1 MKRILT
7 LFVFLS
13 FNMIIAQLEI
23 PAASPK
29 STVFQTVGLTEI
41 SVEYS
46 RPSVKNRNIFGSLVP
61 YDKIWRTGAD
71 ESTRISFSDD
81 VLINS
86 ATIKAGTYSLYTIP
100 NKNYW
105 DIIFYAETDVWG
117 VPRNWD
123 ENKVVLKT
131 RVDSYNL
138 PDSIKAETLQ
148 ISFDYLSN
156 DAAVMAILWD
166 NIYVPFRI
174 TVPTTKNVMLKI
186 SEVLNNNPT
195 FSDYYKAAVF
205 MNDQKIDAKKA
216 LEYMELAMNSNEN
229 PRFWQLRQYS
239 LILAENKLLKKAISV
254 AKKSLKMAEKSGNEN
269 YIKMNKA
276 SIQNWKNLK

>member
-1 MKRILT
+1 MKRIFT
-7 LFVFLS
+7 FVLFLS
-13 FNMIIAQLEI
+13 FNMIMAQLEI

-29 STVFQTVGLTEI
+29 SKLFQTVGLTEI

-71 ESTRISFSDD
+71 ESTKISFSDD

-86 ATIKAGTYSLYTIP
+86 ATLKAGTYSLYTIP
-100 NKNYW
+100 NTNYW
-105 DIIFYAETDVWG
+105 DIIFYAETNVWG

-138 PDSIKAETLQ
+138 PESIKAETLQ
-148 ISFDYLSN
+148 ISFDFLTN

-166 NIYVPFRI
+166 NTYVPVRI
-174 TVPTTKNVMLKI
+174 NVPTTKNVMLKI
-186 SEVLNNNPT
+186 SEVLNNKPT

-216 LEYMELAMNSNEN
+216 LEYMELAMDSNEN

-254 AKKSLKMAEKSGNEN
+254 AKKSLKMAEKAGNEN
-269 YIKMNKA
+269 YIKMNKV
-276 SIQNWKNLK
+276 SIQNWRNLK

>member
-1 MKRILT
+1 MKRIFT
-7 LFVFLS
+7 FVLFLS
-13 FNMIIAQLEI
+13 FNMIMAQLEI

-29 STVFQTVGLTEI
+29 SKLFQTVGLTEI

-71 ESTRISFSDD
+71 ESTKISFSDD

-86 ATIKAGTYSLYTIP
+86 ATLKAGTYSLYTIP
-100 NKNYW
+100 NTNYW

-138 PDSIKAETLQ
+138 PESIKAETLQ
-148 ISFDYLSN
+148 ISFDFLTN

-166 NIYVPFRI
+166 NSYVPVRI
-174 TVPTTKNVMLKI
+174 NVPTTKNVMLKI
-186 SEVLNNNPT
+186 SEVLNNKPT

-205 MNDQKIDAKKA
+205 MNDQKIDLKKA

-239 LILAENKLLKKAISV
+239 LILAENKLFKRAISV
-254 AKKSLKMAEKSGNEN
+254 AKKSLKMAKKSGNEN
-269 YIKMNKA
+269 YIKMNEA
-276 SIQNWKNLK
+276 SIQSWKNLK

>member
-1 MKRILT
+1 MKRIFT
-7 LFVFLS
+7 FVVFLS

-23 PAASPK
+23 PAKSPK
-29 STVFQTVGLTEI
+29 SKVFQTVGLTEI

-71 ESTRISFSDD
+71 ESTKISFSDD
-81 VLINS
+81 VLVNS
-86 ATIKAGTYSLYTIP
+86 ASLKAGTYSLYTIP
-100 NKNYW
+100 NTNYW
-105 DIIFYAETDVWG
+105 DIIFYAETNVWG

-138 PDSIKAETLQ
+138 PESIKAETLQ
-148 ISFDYLSN
+148 ISFDNLSN

-166 NIYVPFRI
+166 NTYVPVRI
-174 TVPTTKNVMLKI
+174 NVPTTKNVMLKI

-205 MNDQKIDAKKA
+205 MNDQKIDAKKS
-216 LEYMELAMNSNEN
+216 LEYMELAMDSNEN

-239 LILAENKLLKKAISV
+239 LILAENKLYKRAISV

>member
-1 MKRILT
+1 MKRIFT

-71 ESTRISFSDD
+71 ESTKISFSDD

-86 ATIKAGTYSLYTIP
+86 TTIKAGTYSLYTIP
-100 NKNYW
+100 NKNFW

-131 RVDSYNL
+131 RVDAYNL
-138 PDSIKAETLQ
+138 TEPIKTETLQ

-166 NIYVPFRI
+166 NTYVPVRI

-216 LEYMELAMNSNEN
+216 LEYMELAMDSNEN

>member
-1 MKRILT
+1 MKRIFN
-7 LFVFLS
+7 LFVFFS

-71 ESTRISFSDD
+71 ESTKISFSDD

-86 ATIKAGTYSLYTIP
+86 TTIKAGTYSLYTIP
-100 NKNYW
+100 NKNFW

-131 RVDSYNL
+131 RVDAYNL
-138 PDSIKAETLQ
+138 TEPIKTETLQ

-166 NIYVPFRI
+166 NTYVPVRI

>member
-1 MKRILT
+1 MKRIFT
-7 LFVFLS
+7 FVLFLS
-13 FNMIIAQLEI
+13 FNMIMAQLEI

-29 STVFQTVGLTEI
+29 SKLFQTVGLTEI

-46 RPSVKNRNIFGSLVP
+46 RPSVKNRDIFGSLVP

-71 ESTRISFSDD
+71 ESTKISFSDD

-86 ATIKAGTYSLYTIP
+86 ATLKAGTYSLYTIP
-100 NKNYW
+100 NTNYW
-105 DIIFYAETDVWG
+105 DIIFYAETNVWG

-138 PDSIKAETLQ
+138 PESIKAETLQ
-148 ISFDYLSN
+148 ISFDFLSN

-166 NIYVPFRI
+166 NTYVPVRI
-174 TVPTTKNVMLKI
+174 NVPTTKNVMLKI
-186 SEVLNNNPT
+186 SEVLNNKPT

-239 LILAENKLLKKAISV
+239 LILAENKLFKRAISV
-254 AKKSLKMAEKSGNEN
+254 AKKSLKMAKKSGNEN
-269 YIKMNKA
+269 YIKMNEA
-276 SIQNWKNLK
+276 SIQSWKNLK

>member
-1 MKRILT
+1 MKRIFT
-7 LFVFLS
+7 FVLFLS
-13 FNMIIAQLEI
+13 FNMIMAQLEI

-29 STVFQTVGLTEI
+29 SKFFQTVGLTEI

-71 ESTRISFSDD
+71 ESTKIYFSDD

-86 ATIKAGTYSLYTIP
+86 ASIKAGTYSLYTIP
-100 NKNYW
+100 NINYW
-105 DIIFYAETDVWG
+105 DIIFYAETNVWG

-131 RVDSYNL
+131 RVDAYNL
-138 PDSIKAETLQ
+138 PGSIKAETLQ
-148 ISFDYLSN
+148 ISFDFLSD

-166 NIYVPFRI
+166 NTYVPVRI
-174 TVPTTKNVMLKI
+174 SVPTTKNVMLKI

-239 LILAENKLLKKAISV
+239 LILAENKLFNRAISV
-254 AKKSLKMAEKSGNEN
+254 AKKSLKMAKKSGNEN
-269 YIKMNKA
+269 YIKMNEA

>member
-1 MKRILT
+1 MKRIFT

-13 FNMIIAQLEI
+13 FNIIIAQLEI
-23 PAASPK
+23 PASSPK

-41 SVEYS
+41 SVEFS

-71 ESTRISFSDD
+71 ESTKISFSDD

-216 LEYMELAMNSNEN
+216 LEYMELAMDSNEN

-239 LILAENKLLKKAISV
+239 LILAENKLLKKATSV
-254 AKKSLKMAEKSGNEN
+254 AKKSLKMAEKAGNEN

-276 SIQNWKNLK
+276 SIQSWRNLK

>member
-1 MKRILT
+1 MKRI
-7 LFVFLS
+7 FIFVVFLS
-13 FNMIIAQLEI
+13 FNMIIAQLKI

-29 STVFQTVGLTEI
+29 SKLVQSVGLTEI
-41 SVEYS
+41 IIEYS
-46 RPSVKNRNIFGSLVP
+46 RPSIKNRNIFGSLVP

-71 ESTRISFSDD
+71 ESTKISFSDD

-86 ATIKAGTYSLYTIP
+86 ATLKAGKYSLYTIP

-105 DIIFYAETDVWG
+105 DIIFYRDIDVWG

-123 ENKVVLKT
+123 EEKVVLKT

-138 PDSIKAETLQ
+138 PESINAETLQ
-148 ISFDYLSN
+148 IFFDFLTN
-156 DAAVMAILWD
+156 DSAVMAIIWD
-166 NIYVPFRI
+166 NIYVPLRI

-205 MNDQKIDAKKA
+205 MNDQKIDPKKA
-216 LEYMELAMNSNEN
+216 LEYMQLAMDSNEN

-239 LILAENKLLKKAISV
+239 LILAENKSYKKAISI
-254 AKKSLKMAEKSGNEN
+254 AKKSLQMAENAGNEN

-276 SIQNWKNLK
+276 SIQSWKNLR

>member
-1 MKRILT
+1 MKRIFT
-7 LFVFLS
+7 FVLFLS
-13 FNMIIAQLEI
+13 FNMIMAQLEI

-29 STVFQTVGLTEI
+29 SKLFQTVGLTEI

-71 ESTRISFSDD
+71 ESTKISFSDD

-86 ATIKAGTYSLYTIP
+86 ATLKAGTYSLYTIP
-100 NKNYW
+100 NTNYW
-105 DIIFYAETDVWG
+105 DIIFYAETNVWG

-138 PDSIKAETLQ
+138 PESIKAETLQ
-148 ISFDYLSN
+148 ISFDFLSN
-156 DAAVMAILWD
+156 DSAVMAILWD
-166 NIYVPFRI
+166 NTYVPVRI
-174 TVPTTKNVMLKI
+174 NVPTTKNVMLKI
-186 SEVLNNNPT
+186 SEVLNNKPT

-239 LILAENKLLKKAISV
+239 LILAENKLFKRAISV
-254 AKKSLKMAEKSGNEN
+254 AKKSLKMAKKSGNEN
-269 YIKMNKA
+269 YIKMNEA
-276 SIQNWKNLK
+276 SIQSWKNLK

>member
-1 MKRILT
+1 MKRIFT

-13 FNMIIAQLEI
+13 FNIIIAQLEI
-23 PAASPK
+23 PASSPK

-41 SVEYS
+41 SVEFS

-71 ESTRISFSDD
+71 ESTKISFSDD

-174 TVPTTKNVMLKI
+174 TVPTTKNVILKI

-216 LEYMELAMNSNEN
+216 LEYMELAMDSNEN

-254 AKKSLKMAEKSGNEN
+254 AKKSLKMAEKAGNEN

-276 SIQNWKNLK
+276 SIQSWRNLK

>member
-29 STVFQTVGLTEI
+29 ATVFQTVGLTEI

-105 DIIFYAETDVWG
+105 DVIFYTETDVWG

-216 LEYMELAMNSNEN
+216 LEYMELAMDSNEN

-254 AKKSLKMAEKSGNEN
+254 AKKSLKMAEKAGNEN
-269 YIKMNKA
+269 YIKMNKV
-276 SIQNWKNLK
+276 SIQNWRNLK

>member
-1 MKRILT
+1 MKRI
-7 LFVFLS
+7 FIFVVFLS

-29 STVFQTVGLTEI
+29 SKLVQSVGLTEI
-41 SVEYS
+41 TIEYS
-46 RPSVKNRNIFGSLVP
+46 RPSIKNRNIFGSLVP

-71 ESTRISFSDD
+71 ESTKISFSDD

-86 ATIKAGTYSLYTIP
+86 ATLNAGKYSLYTIP

-105 DIIFYAETDVWG
+105 DIIFYRDIDVWG

-123 ENKVVLKT
+123 EEKVVLKT

-138 PDSIKAETLQ
+138 PESINAETLQ
-148 ISFDYLSN
+148 IFFDFLTN
-156 DAAVMAILWD
+156 DSAVMAIIWD
-166 NIYVPFRI
+166 NTYVPVRI

-205 MNDQKIDAKKA
+205 MNDQKIDPKKA
-216 LEYMELAMNSNEN
+216 LEYMQLAMDSNEN

-239 LILAENKLLKKAISV
+239 LILAENKSYKKAISI
-254 AKKSLKMAEKSGNEN
+254 AKKSLQMAENAGNEN

-276 SIQNWKNLK
+276 SIQSWKNLR

>member
-1 MKRILT
+1 MKRIFT

-13 FNMIIAQLEI
+13 FNIIIAQLEI
-23 PAASPK
+23 PASSPK

-41 SVEYS
+41 SVEFS

-71 ESTRISFSDD
+71 ESTKISFSDD

-174 TVPTTKNVMLKI
+174 TVPTTKNVILKI

-216 LEYMELAMNSNEN
+216 LEYMELAMDSNEN

-254 AKKSLKMAEKSGNEN
+254 AKKSLKMAEKAGNEN

-276 SIQNWKNLK
+276 SIQIWRNLK

>member
-1 MKRILT
+1 MKRIFN

-71 ESTRISFSDD
+71 ESTKISFSDD

-86 ATIKAGTYSLYTIP
+86 TTVKAGTYSLYTIP
-100 NKNYW
+100 NKNFW

-131 RVDSYNL
+131 RVDAYNL
-138 PDSIKAETLQ
+138 TEPIKTETLQ

-166 NIYVPFRI
+166 NTYVPVRI

>member
-1 MKRILT
+1 MKRIFT
-7 LFVFLS
+7 FVLFLS
-13 FNMIIAQLEI
+13 FNMIMAQLEI

-29 STVFQTVGLTEI
+29 SKLFQTVGLTEI

-71 ESTRISFSDD
+71 ESTKIYFSDD

-86 ATIKAGTYSLYTIP
+86 ASIKAGTYSLYTIP
-100 NKNYW
+100 NTNYW
-105 DIIFYAETDVWG
+105 DIIFYAETNVWG

-131 RVDSYNL
+131 RVDAYNL
-138 PDSIKAETLQ
+138 PESIKAETLQ
-148 ISFDYLSN
+148 ISFDFLSN

-166 NIYVPFRI
+166 NTYVPVRI
-174 TVPTTKNVMLKI
+174 NVPTTKNVMLKI
-186 SEVLNNNPT
+186 SEVLKNNPT

-216 LEYMELAMNSNEN
+216 LKYMELAMNSNEN

-239 LILAENKLLKKAISV
+239 LILAENKLFKRAISV
-254 AKKSLKMAEKSGNEN
+254 AKKSLKMAKKSGNEN
-269 YIKMNKA
+269 YIKMNEA

>member
-1 MKRILT
+1 MKRIFT
-7 LFVFLS
+7 FVIFLS
-13 FNMIIAQLEI
+13 FNIVMAQLEI

-29 STVFQTVGLTEI
+29 SKLFQTVGLTEI

-46 RPSVKNRNIFGSLVP
+46 RPSVKNRDIFGSLVP

-71 ESTRISFSDD
+71 ESTKISFSDD

-86 ATIKAGTYSLYTIP
+86 ATLKAGTYSLYTIP
-100 NKNYW
+100 NANYW
-105 DIIFYAETDVWG
+105 DIIFYAETNVWG

-138 PDSIKAETLQ
+138 PESIKAETLQ
-148 ISFDYLSN
+148 ISFDFLSN

-166 NIYVPFRI
+166 NTYVPVRI
-174 TVPTTKNVMLKI
+174 NVPTTKNVMLKI
-186 SEVLNNNPT
+186 SEVLNNKPT

-239 LILAENKLLKKAISV
+239 LILAENKLFKRAISV
-254 AKKSLKMAEKSGNEN
+254 AKKSLKMAKKSGNEN
-269 YIKMNKA
+269 YIKMNEA
-276 SIQNWKNLK
+276 SIQSWKNLK

>member
-1 MKRILT
+1 MKRI
-7 LFVFLS
+7 FIFVVFLS

-29 STVFQTVGLTEI
+29 SKLVQSVGLTEI
-41 SVEYS
+41 TIEYS
-46 RPSVKNRNIFGSLVP
+46 RPSIKNRNIFGSLVP

-71 ESTRISFSDD
+71 ESTKISFSDD

-86 ATIKAGTYSLYTIP
+86 ATLKAGKYSLYTIP

-105 DIIFYAETDVWG
+105 DIIFYRDIDVWG

-123 ENKVVLKT
+123 EEKVVLKT

-138 PDSIKAETLQ
+138 PESINAETLQ
-148 ISFDYLSN
+148 IFFDFLTN
-156 DAAVMAILWD
+156 DSAVMAIIWD
-166 NIYVPFRI
+166 NTYVPVRI

-205 MNDQKIDAKKA
+205 MNDQKIDPKKA
-216 LEYMELAMNSNEN
+216 LEYMQLAMDSNEN

-239 LILAENKLLKKAISV
+239 LILAENKSYKKAISI
-254 AKKSLKMAEKSGNEN
+254 AKKSLQMAENAGNEN

-276 SIQNWKNLK
+276 SIQSWKNLR

>member
-1 MKRILT
+1 MKRIFT
-7 LFVFLS
+7 FVVFLS

-29 STVFQTVGLTEI
+29 SKVVQTVGLTEI

-71 ESTRISFSDD
+71 ESTKISFSDD

-86 ATIKAGTYSLYTIP
+86 ATLKAGTYSLYTIP
-100 NKNYW
+100 NTNYW
-105 DIIFYAETDVWG
+105 DLIFYAETNVWG

-123 ENKVVLKT
+123 EKKVVLKT
-131 RVDSYNL
+131 RVNSYNL
-138 PDSIKAETLQ
+138 PESIKAETLQ
-148 ISFDYLSN
+148 ISFDNLSN
-156 DAAVMAILWD
+156 DAAVIAILWD
-166 NIYVPFRI
+166 HTYVPFRI
-174 TVPTTKNVMLKI
+174 AVPTTKNVMLKI
-186 SEVLNNNPT
+186 SEVLNNKPT

-205 MNDQKIDAKKA
+205 INDQKIDAKKA
-216 LEYMELAMNSNEN
+216 LEYMELAMDSNEN

-239 LILAENKLLKKAISV
+239 LILAENKLYKRAISV

-276 SIQNWKNLK
+276 SILNWKNLK

>member
-1 MKRILT
+1 MKRIFT
-7 LFVFLS
+7 FVVFLS

-23 PAASPK
+23 PAKSPK
-29 STVFQTVGLTEI
+29 SKVFQTVGLTEI

-71 ESTRISFSDD
+71 ESTKISFSDD
-81 VLINS
+81 VLVNS
-86 ATIKAGTYSLYTIP
+86 ATLKAGTYSLYTIP
-100 NKNYW
+100 NTNYW
-105 DIIFYAETDVWG
+105 DIIFYAETNVWG

-138 PDSIKAETLQ
+138 PESIKAETLQ
-148 ISFDYLSN
+148 ISFDNLSN

-166 NIYVPFRI
+166 NTYVPVRI
-174 TVPTTKNVMLKI
+174 NVPTTKNVMLKI

-216 LEYMELAMNSNEN
+216 LEYMQLAMDSNEN

-239 LILAENKLLKKAISV
+239 LILAENKLYKRAISV
-254 AKKSLKMAEKSGNEN
+254 AKKSLKLAEKSGNEN

>member
-1 MKRILT
+1 
-7 LFVFLS
+7 
-13 FNMIIAQLEI
+13 MIIAQLEI
-23 PAASPK
+23 PAKSPK
-29 STVFQTVGLTEI
+29 SKVFQTVGLTEI

-71 ESTRISFSDD
+71 ESTKISFSDD
-81 VLINS
+81 VLVNS
-86 ATIKAGTYSLYTIP
+86 ATLKAGTYSLYTIP
-100 NKNYW
+100 NTNYW
-105 DIIFYAETDVWG
+105 DIIFYAETNVWG

-138 PDSIKAETLQ
+138 PESIKAETLQ
-148 ISFDYLSN
+148 ISFDNLSN

-166 NIYVPFRI
+166 NTYVPVRI
-174 TVPTTKNVMLKI
+174 NVPTTKNVMLKI

-205 MNDQKIDAKKA
+205 MNDQKIDAKKS
-216 LEYMELAMNSNEN
+216 LEYMELAMDSNEN

-239 LILAENKLLKKAISV
+239 LILAENKLYKRAISV

>member
-1 MKRILT
+1 MKRIFT
-7 LFVFLS
+7 FVLFLS
-13 FNMIIAQLEI
+13 FNMIMAQLEI

-29 STVFQTVGLTEI
+29 SKLFQTVGLTEI

-71 ESTRISFSDD
+71 ESTKISFSDD

-86 ATIKAGTYSLYTIP
+86 ATLKAGTYSLYTIP
-100 NKNYW
+100 NTNYW
-105 DIIFYAETDVWG
+105 DIIFYAETNVWG

-138 PDSIKAETLQ
+138 PESIKAETLQ
-148 ISFDYLSN
+148 ISFDFLSN

-166 NIYVPFRI
+166 NTYVPVRI
-174 TVPTTKNVMLKI
+174 NVPTTKNVMLKI
-186 SEVLNNNPT
+186 SEVLNNTPT

-216 LEYMELAMNSNEN
+216 LEYMEFAMNSNEN

-239 LILAENKLLKKAISV
+239 LILAENKLFKRAISV
-254 AKKSLKMAEKSGNEN
+254 AKKSLKMAKKSGNEN
-269 YIKMNKA
+269 YIKMNEA
-276 SIQNWKNLK
+276 SIQSWKNLK

>member
-1 MKRILT
+1 
-7 LFVFLS
+7 
-13 FNMIIAQLEI
+13 MIIAQLEI

-29 STVFQTVGLTEI
+29 STLFQTVGLTEI

-71 ESTRISFSDD
+71 ESTKISFSDD

-105 DIIFYAETDVWG
+105 DIIFYAENDVWG

-216 LEYMELAMNSNEN
+216 LEYMELAMDSNEN

-254 AKKSLKMAEKSGNEN
+254 AKKSLKMAEKAGNEN

-276 SIQNWKNLK
+276 SIQIWRNLK

>member
-1 MKRILT
+1 MKRIFT
-7 LFVFLS
+7 FVLFIS
-13 FNMIIAQLEI
+13 FNMIMAQLEI

-29 STVFQTVGLTEI
+29 SKLFQTGGLTEI

-61 YDKIWRTGAD
+61 YEKVWRTGAD
-71 ESTRISFSDD
+71 ESTKISFSDD

-100 NKNYW
+100 NINYW
-105 DIIFYAETDVWG
+105 DIIFYAETNVWG

-131 RVDSYNL
+131 RVDAYNL
-138 PDSIKAETLQ
+138 PGSVKAETLQ
-148 ISFDYLSN
+148 ITFDFLSN

-166 NIYVPFRI
+166 NTYVPVRI
-174 TVPTTKNVMLKI
+174 NVPTTKNVMLKI
-186 SEVLNNNPT
+186 SEVLKNNPT

-216 LEYMELAMNSNEN
+216 LKYMELAMNSNEN
-229 PRFWQLRQYS
+229 P
-239 LILAENKLLKKAISV
+239 INI
-254 AKKSLKMAEKSGNEN
+254 
-269 YIKMNKA
+269 
-276 SIQNWKNLK
+276 

>member
-1 MKRILT
+1 MKRIFT
-7 LFVFLS
+7 FVLFLS
-13 FNMIIAQLEI
+13 FNMIMAQLEI

-29 STVFQTVGLTEI
+29 SKLFQTVGLTEI

-71 ESTRISFSDD
+71 ESTKISFSDD

-86 ATIKAGTYSLYTIP
+86 ATLKAGTYSLYTIP
-100 NKNYW
+100 NTNYW
-105 DIIFYAETDVWG
+105 DIIFYAETNVWG

-138 PDSIKAETLQ
+138 PESIKAETLQ
-148 ISFDYLSN
+148 ISFDFLSN
-156 DAAVMAILWD
+156 DSAVMAILWD
-166 NIYVPFRI
+166 NTYVPVRI
-174 TVPTTKNVMLKI
+174 NVPTTKNVMLKI
-186 SEVLNNNPT
+186 SEVLNNKPT

-239 LILAENKLLKKAISV
+239 LILAENKLFKRAISV
-254 AKKSLKMAEKSGNEN
+254 AKKSLKMAKKSGNEN
-269 YIKMNKA
+269 YIKMNEA
-276 SIQNWKNLK
+276 SIQIWKNLK

>member
-1 MKRILT
+1 MKRIFT
-7 LFVFLS
+7 FVLFLS

-29 STVFQTVGLTEI
+29 SKLFQTVGLTEI

-71 ESTRISFSDD
+71 ESTKISFSDD

-86 ATIKAGTYSLYTIP
+86 ATLKAGTYSLYTIP
-100 NKNYW
+100 TTNYW
-105 DIIFYAETDVWG
+105 DIIFYAETNVWG

-138 PDSIKAETLQ
+138 PESIKAETLQ
-148 ISFDYLSN
+148 ISFDFLTN

-166 NIYVPFRI
+166 NTYVPVRI
-174 TVPTTKNVMLKI
+174 NVPTTKNVMLKI
-186 SEVLNNNPT
+186 SEVLNNKPT

-216 LEYMELAMNSNEN
+216 LEYMELAMNFNEN

-239 LILAENKLLKKAISV
+239 LILAENKLFKRAISV
-254 AKKSLKMAEKSGNEN
+254 AKKSLKMAKKSGNEN
-269 YIKMNKA
+269 YIKMNEA
-276 SIQNWKNLK
+276 SIQSWKNLK

>member
-1 MKRILT
+1 MKRIFT
-7 LFVFLS
+7 FVLFLS
-13 FNMIIAQLEI
+13 FNMIMAQLEI

-29 STVFQTVGLTEI
+29 SKLFQTVGLTDI
-41 SVEYS
+41 NVEYS

-71 ESTRISFSDD
+71 ESTKISFSDD

-86 ATIKAGTYSLYTIP
+86 ATLKAGTYSLYTIP
-100 NKNYW
+100 NTNYW
-105 DIIFYAETDVWG
+105 DIIFYAETNVWG

-138 PDSIKAETLQ
+138 PESIKAETLQ
-148 ISFDYLSN
+148 ISFDFLSN

-166 NIYVPFRI
+166 NTYVPVRI
-174 TVPTTKNVMLKI
+174 NVPTTKNVMLKI
-186 SEVLNNNPT
+186 SEVLNNKPT

-205 MNDQKIDAKKA
+205 MNDQKIDAKKS

-239 LILAENKLLKKAISV
+239 LILAENKLYKRAISV
-254 AKKSLKMAEKSGNEN
+254 AKKSLKMAKKSGNEN
-269 YIKMNKA
+269 YIKMNEA

>member
-1 MKRILT
+1 MKRIFT
-7 LFVFLS
+7 FVIFLS
-13 FNMIIAQLEI
+13 FNMIMAQLEI

-29 STVFQTVGLTEI
+29 SKLFQTVGLTEI

-46 RPSVKNRNIFGSLVP
+46 RPSVKNRDIFGSLVP

-71 ESTRISFSDD
+71 ESTKISFSDD

-86 ATIKAGTYSLYTIP
+86 ATLKAGTYSLYTIP
-100 NKNYW
+100 NTNYW
-105 DIIFYAETDVWG
+105 DIIFYAETNVWG

-138 PDSIKAETLQ
+138 PESIKAETLQ
-148 ISFDYLSN
+148 ISFDFLSN

-166 NIYVPFRI
+166 NTYVPVRI
-174 TVPTTKNVMLKI
+174 NVPTTKNVMLKI
-186 SEVLNNNPT
+186 SEVLNNKPT

-239 LILAENKLLKKAISV
+239 LILAENKLFKRAISV
-254 AKKSLKMAEKSGNEN
+254 AKKSLKMAKKSGNEN
-269 YIKMNKA
+269 YIKMNEA
-276 SIQNWKNLK
+276 SIQSWKNLK

>member
-1 MKRILT
+1 MKRIFT
-7 LFVFLS
+7 FVVFLS

-23 PAASPK
+23 PAKSPK
-29 STVFQTVGLTEI
+29 SKVFQTVGLTEI

-71 ESTRISFSDD
+71 ESTKISFSDD
-81 VLINS
+81 VLVNS
-86 ATIKAGTYSLYTIP
+86 ATLKAGTYSLYTIP
-100 NKNYW
+100 NTNYW
-105 DIIFYAETDVWG
+105 DIIFYTETNVWG

-138 PDSIKAETLQ
+138 PESIKAETLQ
-148 ISFDYLSN
+148 ISFDNLSN

-166 NIYVPFRI
+166 NTYVPVRI
-174 TVPTTKNVMLKI
+174 NVPTTKNVMLKI
-186 SEVLNNNPT
+186 SEVINNNPT

-205 MNDQKIDAKKA
+205 MNDQKIDAKKS
-216 LEYMELAMNSNEN
+216 LEYMELAMDSNEN

-239 LILAENKLLKKAISV
+239 LILAENKLYKRAISV

>member
-1 MKRILT
+1 MKRIFT
-7 LFVFLS
+7 FVLFLS
-13 FNMIIAQLEI
+13 FNMIMAQLEI

-29 STVFQTVGLTEI
+29 SKIFQTVGLTEI

-61 YDKIWRTGAD
+61 YDKIWRTGAY
-71 ESTRISFSDD
+71 ESTKISFSDD

-86 ATIKAGTYSLYTIP
+86 ATLKAGTYSLYTIP
-100 NKNYW
+100 NTNYW
-105 DIIFYAETDVWG
+105 DIIFYAETNVWG

-138 PDSIKAETLQ
+138 PESIKAETLQ
-148 ISFDYLSN
+148 ISFDFLSN

-166 NIYVPFRI
+166 NTYVPIRI
-174 TVPTTKNVMLKI
+174 NVPTTKNVMLKI
-186 SEVLNNNPT
+186 SEVLNNKPT

-205 MNDQKIDAKKA
+205 MNDKKIDSKKA

-239 LILAENKLLKKAISV
+239 LILAENKLFNRAISV
-254 AKKSLKMAEKSGNEN
+254 AKKSLKMAKKSGNEN
-269 YIKMNKA
+269 YIKMNEA

>member
-1 MKRILT
+1 MKRIFT
-7 LFVFLS
+7 FVIFLS
-13 FNMIIAQLEI
+13 FNMIMAQLEI

-29 STVFQTVGLTEI
+29 SKLFQTVGLTEI

-71 ESTRISFSDD
+71 ESTKISFSDD

-86 ATIKAGTYSLYTIP
+86 ATLKAGTYSLYTIP
-100 NKNYW
+100 NTNYW
-105 DIIFYAETDVWG
+105 DIIFYAETNVWG

-138 PDSIKAETLQ
+138 PESIKAETLQ
-148 ISFDYLSN
+148 ISFDFLSN

-166 NIYVPFRI
+166 NTYVPVRI
-174 TVPTTKNVMLKI
+174 NVPTTKNVMSKI
-186 SEVLNNNPT
+186 SEILNNKPT

-239 LILAENKLLKKAISV
+239 LILAENKLFKRAISV
-254 AKKSLKMAEKSGNEN
+254 AKKSLKMAKKSGNEN
-269 YIKMNKA
+269 YIKMNEA
-276 SIQNWKNLK
+276 SIQSWKNLK

>member
-1 MKRILT
+1 MKRIFT
-7 LFVFLS
+7 FVLFLS
-13 FNMIIAQLEI
+13 FNMIMAQLEI

-29 STVFQTVGLTEI
+29 SKLFQMVGLTEI

-71 ESTRISFSDD
+71 ESTKISFSDD

-86 ATIKAGTYSLYTIP
+86 ATLKAGTYSLYTIP
-100 NKNYW
+100 NTNYW
-105 DIIFYAETDVWG
+105 DIIFYAETNVWG

-138 PDSIKAETLQ
+138 PESIKAETLQ
-148 ISFDYLSN
+148 ISFDFLSN

-166 NIYVPFRI
+166 NTYVPVRI
-174 TVPTTKNVMLKI
+174 NVPTTKNVMLKI
-186 SEVLNNNPT
+186 SEVLNNKPT

-239 LILAENKLLKKAISV
+239 LILAENKLFKRAISV
-254 AKKSLKMAEKSGNEN
+254 AKKSLKMAKKSGNEN
-269 YIKMNKA
+269 YIKMNEA
-276 SIQNWKNLK
+276 SIQSWKNLK

>member
-1 MKRILT
+1 MKRIFT
-7 LFVFLS
+7 FVLFLS

-29 STVFQTVGLTEI
+29 SKLFQTVGLTEI

-71 ESTRISFSDD
+71 ESTKISFSDD

-86 ATIKAGTYSLYTIP
+86 ATLKAGTYSLYTIP
-100 NKNYW
+100 NTNHW
-105 DIIFYAETDVWG
+105 DIIFYAETNVWG

-138 PDSIKAETLQ
+138 PESIKAETLQ
-148 ISFDYLSN
+148 ISFDFLSN

-166 NIYVPFRI
+166 NTYVPVRI
-174 TVPTTKNVMLKI
+174 NVPTTKNVMLKI
-186 SEVLNNNPT
+186 SEVLNNKPT

-205 MNDQKIDAKKA
+205 MNDQKIDSKKA

-239 LILAENKLLKKAISV
+239 LILAENKLFKRAISV
-254 AKKSLKMAEKSGNEN
+254 AKKSLKMAKKSGNEN
-269 YIKMNKA
+269 YIKMNEA
-276 SIQNWKNLK
+276 SIQSWKNLK

>member
-1 MKRILT
+1 MKRIFN
-7 LFVFLS
+7 LFVFFS

-71 ESTRISFSDD
+71 ESTKISFSDD
-81 VLINS
+81 VLINA
-86 ATIKAGTYSLYTIP
+86 ATVKAGTYSLYTIP

-105 DIIFYAETDVWG
+105 DIIFYTETDVWG

-166 NIYVPFRI
+166 NTYVPFRI
-174 TVPTTKNVMLKI
+174 TVPTTKNVLLKI

-216 LEYMELAMNSNEN
+216 LEYMELAMDSNEN

-254 AKKSLKMAEKSGNEN
+254 AKKSLKMAEKAGNEN
-269 YIKMNKA
+269 YIKMNKV
-276 SIQNWKNLK
+276 SIQNWRNLK

>member
-1 MKRILT
+1 MKRIFN

-71 ESTRISFSDD
+71 ESTKISFSDD

-86 ATIKAGTYSLYTIP
+86 TTIKAGTYSLYTIP

-131 RVDSYNL
+131 RVDAYNL
-138 PDSIKAETLQ
+138 TEPIKTETLQ

-166 NIYVPFRI
+166 NTYVPVRI

>member
-1 MKRILT
+1 MKRIFT
-7 LFVFLS
+7 FVVFLS

-29 STVFQTVGLTEI
+29 SKLVQTVGLTEI
-41 SVEYS
+41 TIEYS
-46 RPSVKNRNIFGSLVP
+46 RPSIKNRNIFGSLVP

-71 ESTRISFSDD
+71 ESTKISFSDD

-86 ATIKAGTYSLYTIP
+86 ATLNAGKYSLYTIP

-105 DIIFYAETDVWG
+105 DIIFYRDIDVWG

-123 ENKVVLKT
+123 EEKVVLKT

-138 PDSIKAETLQ
+138 PESINAETLQ
-148 ISFDYLSN
+148 IFFDFLTN
-156 DAAVMAILWD
+156 DSAVMAIIWD
-166 NIYVPFRI
+166 NTYVPVRI

-205 MNDQKIDAKKA
+205 INDQKIDPKKA
-216 LEYMELAMNSNEN
+216 LEYMQLAMDSNEN

-239 LILAENKLLKKAISV
+239 LILAENKSYKKAISI
-254 AKKSLKMAEKSGNEN
+254 AKKSLQMAENAGNEI

-276 SIQNWKNLK
+276 SIQSWKNLR

>member
-1 MKRILT
+1 MKRIFT
-7 LFVFLS
+7 FVLFLS
-13 FNMIIAQLEI
+13 FNMIMAQLEI

-29 STVFQTVGLTEI
+29 SKLFQTVGLTEI

-71 ESTRISFSDD
+71 ESTKISFSDD

-86 ATIKAGTYSLYTIP
+86 ATLKAGTYSLYTIP
-100 NKNYW
+100 NTNYW
-105 DIIFYAETDVWG
+105 DIIFYAETNVWG

-138 PDSIKAETLQ
+138 PESIKAETLQ
-148 ISFDYLSN
+148 ISFDFLSN

-166 NIYVPFRI
+166 NTYVPVRI
-174 TVPTTKNVMLKI
+174 NVPTTKNVMLKI
-186 SEVLNNNPT
+186 SEVLNNKPT

-205 MNDQKIDAKKA
+205 MNDQKIDEKKA

-239 LILAENKLLKKAISV
+239 LILAENKLFKRAISV
-254 AKKSLKMAEKSGNEN
+254 AKKSLKMAKKSGNEN
-269 YIKMNKA
+269 YIKMNEA
-276 SIQNWKNLK
+276 SIQSWKNLK